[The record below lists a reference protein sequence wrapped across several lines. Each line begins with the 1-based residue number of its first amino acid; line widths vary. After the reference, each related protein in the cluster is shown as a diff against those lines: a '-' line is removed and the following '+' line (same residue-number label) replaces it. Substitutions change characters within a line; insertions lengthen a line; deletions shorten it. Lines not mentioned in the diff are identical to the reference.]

1 MMKYQL
7 IPVRMT
13 IIKNNTTT
21 KTSVDDNVEKM
32 EPLCAVDGIVK

>member
-1 MMKYQL
+1 MKYQL

-13 IIKNNTTT
+13 IIKNNTTTT